1 VVSPGA
7 KEEGKRGE
15 IESRKR
21 QPDPRERKV
30 EVSIR
35 KQAETVDK

>member
-1 VVSPGA
+1 MVSPGA
-7 KEEGKRGE
+7 KEEGQRGE
-15 IESRKR
+15 MESRDR

-35 KQAETVDK
+35 KQAEAVDK